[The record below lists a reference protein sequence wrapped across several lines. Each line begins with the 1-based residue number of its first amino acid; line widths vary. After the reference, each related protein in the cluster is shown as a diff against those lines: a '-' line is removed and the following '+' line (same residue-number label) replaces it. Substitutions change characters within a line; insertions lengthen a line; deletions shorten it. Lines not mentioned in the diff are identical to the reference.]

1 MSWEYKTTEAVMKV
15 LLRKEHMTK
24 EVASTIDDFLKRES
38 HQVPAEVTVLFKK
51 LHSVFD
57 TISNAIE
64 SEAENRP
71 ARKEDETDEDDWNV
85 GFRSY
90 NVEEMCRVRELAK
103 EILETIE
110 SSKAFDEK
118 FGIWNFNEY
127 DSTELFVMQV
137 IRNAYQ
143 ID

>member
-1 MSWEYKTTEAVMKV
+1 MSWNYKITEATMKV
-15 LLRKEHMTK
+15 LLRKEYITR
-24 EVASTIDDFLKRES
+24 EVARMIDDFLRRES
-38 HQVPAEVTVLFKK
+38 HEVPAEVSIIFKK

-57 TISNAIE
+57 TVNGTIE

-71 ARKEDETDEDDWNV
+71 ARKEDDGTDEWEV

-90 NVEEMCRVRELAK
+90 SIEEMCSVRTLAK

-118 FGIWNFNEY
+118 FGIWDFDN
-127 DSTELFVMQV
+127 DDKDQLFVMQV
-137 IRNAYQ
+137 IRDAF
-143 ID
+143 

>member
-1 MSWEYKTTEAVMKV
+1 MSWNYKITEATMKV
-15 LLRKEHMTK
+15 LLRKEYITR
-24 EVASTIDDFLKRES
+24 EVARMIDDFLRRES
-38 HQVPAEVTVLFKK
+38 HEVPAEVSILFKK

-57 TISNAIE
+57 TVNGAIE

-71 ARKEDETDEDDWNV
+71 ARKEDDETDEWEV

-90 NVEEMCRVRELAK
+90 SVEEMCTVRELAK

-118 FGIWNFNEY
+118 FGIWDF
-127 DSTELFVMQV
+127 DKDDKDQLFVMQV
-137 IRNAYQ
+137 IRDAF
-143 ID
+143 